1 MKSKSIT
8 IVVPL
13 YREFTLS
20 DTISLDRL
28 FSLCSEKFNIVAVCP
43 ESFNKDIK
51 YNFSSIERFPD
62 EYFKSTVTYSDLLE
76 SYTFWSRF
84 STYEYILIYQT
95 DCFLIEDKIEKW
107 ASLGY
112 DYIGAPIV
120 STNARWKN
128 PPCVGN
134 GGLSLRKASKFL
146 DMVSSAV
153 FEKHKTELMEST
165 NREYEDLYF
174 LQTCSKFFKIDVPNF
189 KLASMFA
196 CDMNP
201 DILLGSKP
209 KILPMGVHAFDK
221 NIPYWS
227 KIIQELSSK
236 ELYDECYKRHKN
248 FIDAYYGSK

>member
-1 MKSKSIT
+1 MKSKTIE
-8 IVVPL
+8 IVVPI
-13 YREFTLS
+13 YRDYTLS

-28 FSLCSEKFNIVAVCP
+28 FSLFSKNYNIVGVCP
-43 ESFNKDIK
+43 ESLDIDLK
-51 YNFSSIERFPD
+51 YEFDFVERFPD
-62 EYFKSTVTYSDLLE
+62 KYFKSTAAYSDLLE

-84 STYEYILIYQT
+84 SDYEYILIYQT

-134 GGLSLRKASKFL
+134 GGLSLRRTNKFL
-146 DMVSSAV
+146 NMVSGPV

-174 LQTCSKFFKIDVPNF
+174 LQTCSKFFKIDVPSF

-201 DILLGSKP
+201 DVILGKNP

-227 KIIQELSSK
+227 KLIPELSSK
-236 ELYDECYKRHKN
+236 ELNDECYKRHKN